1 MLMQP
6 KGWKKFFSVTFLTL
20 SGASNFCI
28 GGNTAWGIKL
38 HDFNQQKRQPHH
50 LVTAENIPSKLLQT
64 KTLTTQ
70 SNPVSPTT
78 PDNQP
83 LPQPRD
89 TNRDTDLPQIE
100 VQPKVF
106 PESSPMPVIIEELF
120 NEPSTDRSQR
130 LERLKQLL
138 QQRKPN
144 PNTNKLQEL
153 ELQVRPRPLPQLQ
166 PTTEANSL
174 QELDLRVRQQPLPQA
189 QPTTEANGLQ
199 ELELLIKPRPWP
211 QKPTQPTK
219 QPVAKFKPIGS
230 LQAQVGY
237 FYSSN
242 IFSSELFPIE
252 DGLMFYGLR
261 LASAYFPL
269 TSKTYINGSIDG
281 NLIRYTEQSKFNYNQ
296 LSFNIG
302 LYQQFS
308 SRMYGELAWSNQQFF
323 YARNSNSFAAG
334 DRFLNESSLR
344 LSLGRRDPLNSKL
357 SLDSFYQFSANFSEP
372 NTRSRIINSVWVSL
386 NYKVQEPL
394 QVGINYQLNL
404 SDFTQRQRD
413 DQYHRIFGHIF
424 YRVSDASSLNL
435 QSGISFGDSTDKN
448 IDFDGWFLT
457 VYYNLKLGEF

>member
-1 MLMQP
+1 MQP
-6 KGWKKFFSVTFLTL
+6 KDWKNFFSVTFLTL

-28 GGNTAWGIKL
+28 GENAAWGIKL
-38 HDFNQQKRQPHH
+38 HDFNEQIRQPHY
-50 LVTAENIPSKLLQT
+50 LVTAENIPSKLLQI
-64 KTLTTQ
+64 KALTAQ
-70 SNPVSPTT
+70 SNPASPTT

-83 LPQPRD
+83 LPQPQD

-100 VQPKVF
+100 GQPKVF
-106 PESSPMPVIIEELF
+106 PESSPIPVIIEELF

-130 LERLKQLL
+130 LERLRQLL
-138 QQRKPN
+138 QQRRSN
-144 PNTNKLQEL
+144 PSNNKRQEL
-153 ELQVRPRPLPQLQ
+153 NLQVRPRPLPQTQ
-166 PTTEANSL
+166 PRTEAN
-174 QELDLRVRQQPLPQA
+174 D
-189 QPTTEANGLQ
+189 LQ

-211 QKPTQPTK
+211 RQPTPPIQ

-242 IFSSELFPIE
+242 IFSSEFFPTE

-334 DRFLNESSLR
+334 DRFLNENSLR

-372 NTRSRIINSVWVSL
+372 DNRSRIINSVWVSL
-386 NYKVQEPL
+386 NYKVQQPL
-394 QVGINYQLNL
+394 QVGINYQFNL

-413 DQYHRIFGHIF
+413 DEYHRIFGHIF